1 MESQTSISMGIRLNP
16 LKIRKSFRHKDKFV
30 YTKSGISLNPLKTRK
45 SFRQY
50 HLQTLIIQGITRPFF
65 RMSQKFSKIL
75 AFFYD
80 TNLFIFH
87 LNLYNTTS
95 YILVGT
101 PGFLNRFNIRP
112 IPFLLVNVKELLKVY
127 HGFSKFQTYKILYL
141 SL

>member
-1 MESQTSISMGIRLNP
+1 MDAKCLNP
-16 LKIRKSFRHKDKFV
+16 LKTRKSFRLVAH
-30 YTKSGISLNPLKTRK
+30 KSGTAGNMGLNPLKTRK

-75 AFFYD
+75 AFFM
-80 TNLFIFH
+80 TQIFFIFH

-101 PGFLNRFNIRP
+101 PDFLNRFNIRP

-141 SL
+141 SS